1 MIVSEE
7 QLFLNQH
14 LSTKEE
20 VLAFIADKAAE
31 IGITMNS
38 AQVERDLWAREKE
51 YATATAVQQ
60 LIAIPHAKTEAILE
74 AKLLFIRLVEPIDW
88 ESKEGF
94 KAQAIFAILVPASE
108 ASQQHLKILSSVA
121 VNLLEETFQEQILTI
136 KTEHELMDYLKDNL
150 EGELI

>member
-20 VLAFIADKAAE
+20 VLAFIANKAAE
-31 IGITMNS
+31 IGITTNS

-51 YATATAVQQ
+51 YATAVQQ
-60 LIAIPHAKTEAILE
+60 LIAIPHAKTEAISE
-74 AKLLFIRLVEPIDW
+74 AKLLFIRLTQPIDW

-121 VNLLEETFQEQILTI
+121 VNLLEEAFQEQILTI
-136 KTEHELMDYLKDNL
+136 NTERELMDYLKDNL